1 MVTDADPEELAA
13 FFSVET
19 DRLPVRSGSEV
30 VMVVSVE
37 RRYLVVDGSAVAVP
51 ELPVV
56 SVTLKLVPAIALA
69 GGLLML
75 LTTRSG
81 EEAWPA
87 SAVEI
92 LNGFVGLPVS
102 SKIRIKI
109 STSTLIKIAPAA
121 D

>member
-1 MVTDADPEELAA
+1 MTFVDPLELEP
-13 FFSVET
+13 FLSVET
-19 DRLPVRSGSEV
+19 DRVPVRRGSEL
-30 VMVVSVE
+30 VMVASRE
-37 RRYLVVDGSAVAVP
+37 SRNLVTEGSAVALP
-51 ELPVV
+51 EFPVV
-56 SVTLKLVPAIALA
+56 SVMAKPAPAFTLA
-69 GGLLML
+69 GGLLTL

-87 SAVEI
+87 SAVEM